1 MGEKN
6 VEGRFMRVRTA
17 IAALL
22 AATIALPLA
31 GCFGLHGLDDVA
43 DQAEDFA
50 SQAQELAETLSNVDW
65 GKVCRLVV
73 RDAQT
78 GEVIREVTDQ
88 TEIENAFEPFSE
100 ENGIATEPD
109 ADAEYV
115 FELWEPETQKLGQSA
130 DDLEEY
136 KGLEV
141 TTYEGSPVV
150 GLEVSPI
157 GLKLYLTSQAAA
169 DALRALAG

>member
-1 MGEKN
+1 
-6 VEGRFMRVRTA
+6 MRARTVL
-17 IAALL
+17 AALL
-22 AATIALPLA
+22 VATMALPLT
-31 GCFGLHGLDDVA
+31 GCFGLPSASEIA
-43 DQAEDFA
+43 DQAEGFA
-50 SQAQELAETLSNVDW
+50 SQAQELADTFSNVDW

-88 TEIENAFEPFSE
+88 AEIEDAFEPFSGE
-100 ENGIATEPD
+100 GGIAAEPD
-109 ADAEYV
+109 EPAEYV

-130 DDLEEY
+130 DDLKEY

-141 TTYEGSPVV
+141 TTYEGSLVV

-169 DALRALAG
+169 DALRALVR

>member
-1 MGEKN
+1 MKA
-6 VEGRFMRVRTA
+6 RTA

-22 AATIALPLA
+22 AATIALPLT
-31 GCFGLHGLDDVA
+31 GCFGLPGPDDIA
-43 DQAEDFA
+43 DQAEEVA
-50 SQAQELAETLSNVDW
+50 SQAQELADTLSNVDW
-65 GKVCRLVV
+65 GKVSRLVV

-78 GEVIREVTDQ
+78 GEVVREVTDQ
-88 TEIENAFEPFSE
+88 AEIEDAFEPFSE
-100 ENGIATEPD
+100 ENGLATEPD
-109 ADAEYV
+109 EPAEYA
-115 FELWEPETQKLGQSA
+115 FELWQPETQKLGQSA

-157 GLKLYLTSQAAA
+157 GLRLYLTSQPAA

>member
-6 VEGRFMRVRTA
+6 VEGRIMRVRTA

-22 AATIALPLA
+22 AAAVALPLT
-31 GCFGLHGLDDVA
+31 GCFGLPGLDDVA

-50 SQAQELAETLSNVDW
+50 SQAQELADTLSNVDW
-65 GKVCRLVV
+65 GKVCRLVM
-73 RDAQT
+73 RDAKT

-88 TEIENAFEPFSE
+88 AEIENAFEPFSE
-100 ENGIATEPD
+100 ESGIATEPD

-130 DDLEEY
+130 DDLKEY

-141 TTYEGSPVV
+141 TTYDGSPVV

-157 GLKLYLTSQAAA
+157 GLRLYLTSQAAA

>member
-1 MGEKN
+1 
-6 VEGRFMRVRTA
+6 MRTRTGIA
-17 IAALL
+17 ILL
-22 AATIALPLA
+22 VASITLPLS
-31 GCFGLHGLDDVA
+31 GCLGLPSPSDIA
-43 DQAEDFA
+43 NQAEDFA
-50 SQAQELAETLSNVDW
+50 SQAQELADTFSNVDW

-88 TEIENAFEPFSE
+88 REIEDAFEPFSGE
-100 ENGIATEPD
+100 GGIATEPD
-109 ADAEYV
+109 EPAEYV

-130 DDLEEY
+130 DDLKEY

-141 TTYEGSPVV
+141 TTYGESPIV

-157 GLKLYLTSQAAA
+157 GLKLYLTSQTAA
-169 DALRALAG
+169 DALRALAR

>member
-1 MGEKN
+1 
-6 VEGRFMRVRTA
+6 MRARTA
-17 IAALL
+17 ITALL
-22 AATIALPLA
+22 AATIALSLA
-31 GCFGLHGLDDVA
+31 GCFGLPEPD
-43 DQAEDFA
+43 EFA
-50 SQAQELAETLSNVDW
+50 GQAQELADTLSDVDW

-88 TEIENAFEPFSE
+88 TEIKNAFEPFSDE
-100 ENGIATEPD
+100 SGIAAEPD
-109 ADAEYV
+109 EPAEYV

-130 DDLEEY
+130 DDLQEY

-150 GLEVSPI
+150 ELEVSPI
-157 GLKLYLTSQAAA
+157 GLRLYLTSQSAA

>member
-1 MGEKN
+1 
-6 VEGRFMRVRTA
+6 MRARTA

-22 AATIALPLA
+22 AATIALPLT
-31 GCFGLHGLDDVA
+31 GCFGLPGPDDIA
-43 DQAEDFA
+43 DQAEEVA
-50 SQAQELAETLSNVDW
+50 SQAQELADTLSDVDW
-65 GKVCRLVV
+65 GKVSRLVV

-88 TEIENAFEPFSE
+88 AEIEDAFEPFSE
-100 ENGIATEPD
+100 ENGLATEPD
-109 ADAEYV
+109 EPAEYV

-141 TTYEGSPVV
+141 TTYEGSPIV
-150 GLEVSPI
+150 GIEVSPI

>member
-1 MGEKN
+1 
-6 VEGRFMRVRTA
+6 MRARTA

-22 AATIALPLA
+22 AAAVALPLT
-31 GCFGLHGLDDVA
+31 GCFGLPSPSDIA
-43 DQAEDFA
+43 DQAEDVA
-50 SQAQELAETLSNVDW
+50 SQAQELADTLSGVEW
-65 GKVCRLVV
+65 GKVSRLVV

-78 GEVIREVTDQ
+78 GEVVRELTDQ
-88 TEIENAFEPFSE
+88 AQIEGAFEPLSG
-100 ENGIATEPD
+100 ENGLATEPD

-115 FELWEPETQKLGQSA
+115 FELWQPETQKAGQDAS
-130 DDLEEY
+130 DLDEV
-136 KGLEV
+136 KVLEV

-157 GLKLYLTSQAAA
+157 GLRLYLTSQSAA

>member
-1 MGEKN
+1 
-6 VEGRFMRVRTA
+6 MRAGTVL
-17 IAALL
+17 AALL
-22 AATIALPLA
+22 AATIALPLT
-31 GCFGLHGLDDVA
+31 GCFELLGLDDIA
-43 DQAEDFA
+43 DQAEDVA
-50 SQAQELAETLSNVDW
+50 SQAHELADTLSDVDW

-78 GEVIREVTDQ
+78 GEVVREVTDQ
-88 TEIENAFEPFSE
+88 AEIENAFEPFSE
-100 ENGIATEPD
+100 ENGIASEPD
-109 ADAEYV
+109 ADAEYI

-130 DDLEEY
+130 DDLKEY

-150 GLEVSPI
+150 GIEVSPI
-157 GLKLYLTSQAAA
+157 GLRLYLTSRTAA

>member
-6 VEGRFMRVRTA
+6 VEGRFMRVRAA

-31 GCFGLHGLDDVA
+31 GCFGLPGLDDVT

-50 SQAQELAETLSNVDW
+50 SQAQELADTLSNVDW

-73 RDAQT
+73 KDAQT

-88 TEIENAFEPFSE
+88 GEIEDAFEPFSE
-100 ENGIATEPD
+100 EGGLAEEPD

-130 DDLEEY
+130 DDLKEY

-157 GLKLYLTSQAAA
+157 GLRLHLTSQAAA
-169 DALRALAG
+169 DALRSLAR

>member
-6 VEGRFMRVRTA
+6 VEGRFVRVRTV
-17 IAALL
+17 IATLL
-22 AATIALPLA
+22 AASVALPLA
-31 GCFGLHGLDDVA
+31 GCFGLPGLGDVA

-50 SQAQELAETLSNVDW
+50 SQAQELADTLSNVDW
-65 GKVCRLVV
+65 GKVSRLVV

-88 TEIENAFEPFSE
+88 TEIEDAFDPLSD
-100 ENGIATEPD
+100 ENGLATEPD
-109 ADAEYV
+109 ADAEHI
-115 FELWEPETQKLGQSA
+115 FELWQPETQKLGQSA

-157 GLKLYLTSQAAA
+157 GLRLHLTSRAAA
-169 DALRALAG
+169 DSLRALAG

>member
-1 MGEKN
+1 
-6 VEGRFMRVRTA
+6 MRAHSVL
-17 IAALL
+17 AALL
-22 AATIALPLA
+22 VATMVLPLT
-31 GCFGLHGLDDVA
+31 GCFGMPSPSDIA
-43 DQAEDFA
+43 NKAEDFA
-50 SQAQELAETLSNVDW
+50 SQTQELADTLSNVDW

-88 TEIENAFEPFSE
+88 TEIESAFEPFSGEGSIAAEPE
-100 ENGIATEPD
+100 EP
-109 ADAEYV
+109 AEYV

-130 DDLEEY
+130 DDLKEY

-141 TTYEGSPVV
+141 TTYEDSPVV

-169 DALRALAG
+169 DALRALAI

>member
-1 MGEKN
+1 
-6 VEGRFMRVRTA
+6 MRTRTGIA
-17 IAALL
+17 ILL
-22 AATIALPLA
+22 VASITLPLS
-31 GCFGLHGLDDVA
+31 GCFGLPSPSDIA
-43 DQAEDFA
+43 NQAEDFA
-50 SQAQELAETLSNVDW
+50 SQAQELADTFSNVDW

-88 TEIENAFEPFSE
+88 REIEDAFEPFSGE
-100 ENGIATEPD
+100 GGIATEPD
-109 ADAEYV
+109 EPAEYV

-130 DDLEEY
+130 DDLKEY

-141 TTYEGSPVV
+141 TTYGESPIV

-157 GLKLYLTSQAAA
+157 GLKLYLTSQTAA
-169 DALRALAG
+169 DALRALAR

>member
-6 VEGRFMRVRTA
+6 VEGRFMRVRTV
-17 IAALL
+17 ITALL
-22 AATIALPLA
+22 AATVALPLT
-31 GCFGLHGLDDVA
+31 GCFGLPGLDDA
-43 DQAEDFA
+43 IDQAEDLA
-50 SQAQELAETLSNVDW
+50 SQAQELANTLSDVDW

-73 RDAQT
+73 KDAQT

-88 TEIENAFEPFSE
+88 GEIGDAFEPFSE
-100 ENGIATEPD
+100 ENGIAAEPD
-109 ADAEYV
+109 GDAEYV

-150 GLEVSPI
+150 GVEVSPI
-157 GLKLYLTSQAAA
+157 GLKLYLTSKSAA
-169 DALRALAG
+169 DALRALAR

>member
-1 MGEKN
+1 
-6 VEGRFMRVRTA
+6 MRAHSVLAT
-17 IAALL
+17 LL
-22 AATIALPLA
+22 VATMVLPLT
-31 GCFGLHGLDDVA
+31 GCFGMPSPSDIA
-43 DQAEDFA
+43 NQAEDFA
-50 SQAQELAETLSNVDW
+50 SQAQELADTLSNVDW

-88 TEIENAFEPFSE
+88 TEIENAFEPFSGE
-100 ENGIATEPD
+100 GGIAAEPEEP
-109 ADAEYV
+109 AEYV

-130 DDLEEY
+130 DDLKEY

-169 DALRALAG
+169 DALRALAI

>member
-1 MGEKN
+1 MKAHSA
-6 VEGRFMRVRTA
+6 V
-17 IAALL
+17 AALL
-22 AATIALPLA
+22 AATLAMPLT
-31 GCFGLHGLDDVA
+31 GCFGLPGPDEIA
-43 DQAEDFA
+43 DQAEDVA
-50 SQAQELAETLSNVDW
+50 SQAQELADTLSNVDW

-73 RDAQT
+73 KDAQT
-78 GEVIREVTDQ
+78 GEVVREVTDQ
-88 TEIENAFEPFSE
+88 TEIEDAFEPFSK
-100 ENGIATEPD
+100 ENGIASEPD

-115 FELWEPETQKLGQSA
+115 FELWEPETQKVGQSA
-130 DDLEEY
+130 DDLKEY

-157 GLKLYLTSQAAA
+157 GLKLYLTSQSAA